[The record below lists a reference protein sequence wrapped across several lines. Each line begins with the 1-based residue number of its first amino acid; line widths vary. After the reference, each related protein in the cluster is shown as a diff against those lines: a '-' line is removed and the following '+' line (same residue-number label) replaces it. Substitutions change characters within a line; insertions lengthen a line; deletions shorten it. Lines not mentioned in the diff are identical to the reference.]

1 MNQIEDMKT
10 FVRIVDA
17 GSITKA
23 AEQMNTVK
31 SAVSKRLTELE
42 HRLGVK
48 LLNRTTR
55 SQSLTNSGRSFYQQS
70 QRIIDDVEEL
80 ESSIQNEDC
89 ALRGKIKL
97 AAPLTFGLIHLA
109 PALQAFNNL
118 HKSIHFDLDFN
129 DRKVD
134 LVDEGFDLA
143 IRISKLTDSSLI
155 ARKIT
160 ETKMVLA
167 ASPDYLNSH
176 NEINNIE
183 DLQNGH
189 VKLQYKNG
197 PDIWKFKDKDNQVVQ
212 IKLPSVLESNN
223 GEYLT
228 QAAMAGMGLTYT
240 PDFIVYKHI
249 KSNRLTP
256 ILSDKINPDK
266 IQVYAIYPQTRHLSK
281 RVRFLINYLSE
292 YFGDNPAWK
301 I

>member
-109 PALQAFNNL
+109 PALQSFNNL
-118 HKSIHFDLDFN
+118 NTGIHFDLDFN

-143 IRISKLTDSSLI
+143 IRISKLNDSSLI

-167 ASPDYLNSH
+167 ANPEYLNNH
-176 NEINNIE
+176 NKIINIE

-197 PDIWKFKDKDNQVVQ
+197 PDIWKFKDKDNQVYQ
-212 IKLPSVLESNN
+212 IKLPSILESNN

-240 PDFIVYKHI
+240 PDFIIYKQI
-249 KSNRLTP
+249 KSNQL
-256 ILSDKINPDK
+256 ISVLSDKINPEK
-266 IQVYAIYPQTRHLSK
+266 INVYAIYPQTRHLSK
-281 RVRFLINYLSE
+281 RVRLLINYLSE
-292 YFGDNPAWK
+292 YFGDNPAWN